1 MKDLR
6 TYVLETKKISSIDDY
21 VLEGFKLGKNKIDK
35 EDDIVDLDLPSGTL
49 WCKYNVGAKP
59 GSTPESWYGD
69 YFMWGDIEP
78 ATNKRC
84 VWANYKYIND
94 KLTKYCPFDEP
105 AFWDGKGKP
114 DNKLVLNKEDDMA
127 AANMK
132 GDWKMPTK
140 EQLQELLDNTTNEW
154 VKDYNDIHE
163 LNGRVFTSKTN
174 GNTLFIPAAGYR
186 IGSSVHTVGFM
197 AYVWS
202 STLDDRY
209 PHYAHILVGDSY
221 RIHTSKEWRNSEFS
235 VRAIMNKK

>member
-1 MKDLR
+1 MKDLK
-6 TYVLETKKISSIDDY
+6 TY
-21 VLEGFKLGKNKIDK
+21 VLEGFRLGKNKV
-35 EDDIVDLDLPSGTL
+35 DIKDYDFVDLGLHSKTL
-49 WCKYNVGAKP
+49 WCKHNVGATCEDDAK
-59 GSTPESWYGD
+59 SWYGD

-84 VWANYKYIND
+84 VWPNYKYIND

-174 GNTLFIPAAGYR
+174 GNTLFIPAAGRRYDNSVQYG
-186 IGSSVHTVGFM
+186 GSRVHIWT
-197 AYVWS
+197 
-202 STLDDRY
+202 STLSTENPTWASYLYSLSYSTSTDDYVRY
-209 PHYAHILVGDSY
+209 LGY
-221 RIHTSKEWRNSEFS
+221 S
-235 VRAIMNKK
+235 VRAVTN